1 MYWPWKTL
9 IKAKFIKEK
18 TFYSIQYKF
27 KHGIAFND
35 PKQNQNGQFNKLNT
49 TMMPYHIVI
58 FKEIWNQN
66 KSWTTTKNS
75 SVNKIHLS
83 PPRHPCYMI
92 QLT

>member
-18 TFYSIQYKF
+18 KFYSIQYKF
-27 KHGIAFND
+27 QHGIAFND

-49 TMMPYHIVI
+49 TMMPYHIDT

-66 KSWTTTKNS
+66 KSQIVVWIKYIFPFLD
-75 SVNKIHLS
+75 IHV
-83 PPRHPCYMI
+83 
-92 QLT
+92 TWFN

>member
-27 KHGIAFND
+27 QHGIVFND
-35 PKQNQNGQFNKLNT
+35 PKQNQNGQSNKL
-49 TMMPYHIVI
+49 IDI

-66 KSWTTTKNS
+66 KSWTTTK
-75 SVNKIHLS
+75 KL
-83 PPRHPCYMI
+83 
-92 QLT
+92 

>member
-1 MYWPWKTL
+1 
-9 IKAKFIKEK
+9 
-18 TFYSIQYKF
+18 
-27 KHGIAFND
+27 
-35 PKQNQNGQFNKLNT
+35 
-49 TMMPYHIVI
+49 MMPYHIVI